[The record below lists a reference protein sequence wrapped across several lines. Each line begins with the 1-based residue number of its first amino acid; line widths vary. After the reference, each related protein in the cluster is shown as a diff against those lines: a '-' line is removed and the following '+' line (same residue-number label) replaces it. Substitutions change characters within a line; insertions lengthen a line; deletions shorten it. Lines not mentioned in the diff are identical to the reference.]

1 MYGIVRY
8 NLMFFIFFF
17 EKMNEI
23 SKLIFF
29 GIVCKKVMEENIE
42 VYEIVVNRFC
52 LCKFGI
58 VFVYGFFKDN
68 GEK

>member
-1 MYGIVRY
+1 
-8 NLMFFIFFF
+8 
-17 EKMNEI
+17 MNEI